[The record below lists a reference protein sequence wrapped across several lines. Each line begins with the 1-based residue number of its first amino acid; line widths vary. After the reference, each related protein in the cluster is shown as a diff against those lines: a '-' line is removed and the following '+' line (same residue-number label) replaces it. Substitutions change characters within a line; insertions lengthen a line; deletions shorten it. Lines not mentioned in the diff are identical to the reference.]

1 MLLVRP
7 RDTVTTYRCLR
18 IAMPALVVLLAVSL
32 ADQVFAPDP
41 NCWLGSIS
49 AYYYTASRPAFV
61 ASLTAIGAC
70 LVIYAGNTPREDFAL
85 NLSGVMAFVVAFV
98 PTPLAR
104 LDVDPVRPS
113 CQRSNVPT
121 KDQLTAAVDNNM
133 LALLVTATVV
143 LAIAYVF
150 TVAGSGP
157 GRPSLALVLM
167 TALLAAAWV
176 VYVVDR
182 SLIRDDAHL
191 AASVGM
197 FGGIMAVV
205 LLNAL
210 PPGRTDVGAVPAP
223 PTYGRIYLVLFVVM
237 AVAGSVF
244 AVIAWSGRYQHT
256 VFWLESVLTGL
267 FAVFWVVQSTEL
279 WTVASR
285 VPEAAVE
292 EAEAGAGPGSAGQPV
307 RNESA
312 G

>member
-32 ADQVFAPDP
+32 VDQVFSPDP

-49 AYYYTASRPAFV
+49 AYYYTASRAAFV

-70 LVIYAGNTPREDFAL
+70 LVIYAGNTPREDFVL
-85 NLSGVMAFVVAFV
+85 NVSGLLAFVVAFV

-104 LDVDPVRPS
+104 LSIDPDQAS

-121 KDQLTAAVDNNM
+121 GDQLTAAVDNNM

-143 LAIAYVF
+143 LVIAYVF
-150 TVAGSGP
+150 KVAGTG
-157 GRPSLALVLM
+157 GGGPSLALALM
-167 TALLAAAWV
+167 TALVAAVWV
-176 VYVVDR
+176 LYVVDR
-182 SLIRDDAHL
+182 RLIRDEAHL

-205 LLNAL
+205 LLNSL
-210 PPGRTDVGAVPAP
+210 PRPRLDPQAVPAP
-223 PTYGRIYLVLFVVM
+223 PRYRRIYLVLFVVM
-237 AVAGSVF
+237 AVTGTVF
-244 AVIAWSGRYQHT
+244 AVIAWTGRYEHT

-267 FAVFWVVQSTEL
+267 FAVFWIVQSKEL
-279 WTVASR
+279 WRVAAR
-285 VPEAAVE
+285 EPAVQAAAA
-292 EAEAGAGPGSAGQPV
+292 AEPAGQPV

>member
-32 ADQVFAPDP
+32 VDQVFSPDP

-49 AYYYTASRPAFV
+49 AYYYTPSRAAFV

-70 LVIYAGNTPREDFAL
+70 LVIYAGNTPREDFVL
-85 NLSGVMAFVVAFV
+85 NVSGLLAFVVAFV

-104 LDVDPVRPS
+104 LSIDPDQPS

-121 KDQLTAAVDNNM
+121 GDQLTAAVDNNM

-143 LAIAYVF
+143 LVIAYVF
-150 TVAGSGP
+150 KVAGTVG
-157 GRPSLALVLM
+157 GGPSLALALM
-167 TALLAAAWV
+167 TALVAAVWV
-176 VYVVDR
+176 LYVVDR
-182 SLIRDDAHL
+182 GLIRDEAHL

-197 FGGIMAVV
+197 FGGIMGVV
-205 LLNAL
+205 LLNSL
-210 PPGRTDVGAVPAP
+210 PRPRLDPQAVPAP
-223 PTYGRIYLVLFVVM
+223 PAYRRIYLALFVVM
-237 AVAGSVF
+237 AVTGTAF
-244 AVIAWSGRYQHT
+244 AVVAWTGRYEHT

-267 FAVFWVVQSTEL
+267 FAVFWIVQSKEL
-279 WTVASR
+279 WRVAAR
-285 VPEAAVE
+285 EPAVQAAALSE
-292 EAEAGAGPGSAGQPV
+292 RAGQPV
-307 RNESA
+307 RNASA

>member
-32 ADQVFAPDP
+32 ADQVFSPDP

-70 LVIYAGNTPREDFAL
+70 LVIYAGNTPREDFVL
-85 NLSGVMAFVVAFV
+85 NVSGVLAFAVAFV
-98 PTPLAR
+98 PTPLTR
-104 LDVDPVRPS
+104 LSIDPDQPS

-121 KDQLTAAVDNNM
+121 GAQLTAAVDNNM

-143 LAIAYVF
+143 LVIAYAF
-150 TVAGSGP
+150 RLTGDGSP
-157 GRPSLALVLM
+157 RPSVALVLM
-167 TALLAAAWV
+167 AMLIAVAWV
-176 VYVVDR
+176 LYVVDR
-182 SLIRDDAHL
+182 GLIRDEAHL

-210 PPGRTDVGAVPAP
+210 PRPRLDPQAVPAP
-223 PTYGRIYLVLFVVM
+223 PAYRRTYLVLFVVM
-237 AVAGSVF
+237 AVSGTVF
-244 AVIAWSGRYQHT
+244 AVIAWSGRFEHT

-267 FAVFWVVQSTEL
+267 FAVFWIVQSKEL
-279 WTVASR
+279 WLVASR
-285 VPEAAVE
+285 ASAAQAAV
-292 EAEAGAGPGSAGQPV
+292 GSDDGAGQPV